1 MATVDE
7 RIAELEALIAE
18 LQAKVEALKT
28 EGDQFSKFYEFAKE
42 NGVDLSGLNID
53 QLANI
58 IAAWQKFTV
67 K

>member
-7 RIAELEALIAE
+7 RIAELETLITE

-28 EGDQFSKFYEFAKE
+28 EGDTFSKFYEFAKE
-42 NGVDLSGLNID
+42 NGVDLAGLNVD
-53 QLANI
+53 QLASI
-58 IAAWQKFTV
+58 ISAWQKFQG